1 MILIRRNNRGLLKPA
16 IWASTAFIV
25 IAAASIIY
33 FLSGIQDANNRL
45 DSLPER
51 EGKKKLSISDLRE
64 LAKKGNTLSFK
75 DFSGFS
81 GVDVS
86 SNWDYHIMLYGVEGG
101 YRLIVRTD
109 GEKIDEA
116 RLERISDSGGNG
128 IDIRYDDVD
137 EFIRNN
143 PSSEAMRDLS

>member
-1 MILIRRNNRGLLKPA
+1 M
-16 IWASTAFIV
+16 
-25 IAAASIIY
+25 
-33 FLSGIQDANNRL
+33 
-45 DSLPER
+45 PER